1 DLGEIV
7 ASVSIAYNDVLA
19 ARSRSP
25 APQRAAVSLVF
36 DLHHSSSH
44 AHGNVSRAVR
54 AAVVRNHNFPRDMV
68 PAQSLVYLLHTPAQA
83 CNLVQASDHNGHPE
97 WLSLA

>member
-1 DLGEIV
+1 LGEIV

-44 AHGNVSRAVR
+44 ARGNVSRAVR

-68 PAQSLVYLLHTPAQA
+68 PAKSLVYLLDTPSQGF
-83 CNLVQASDHNGHPE
+83 NLVQAWDRNGQLE
-97 WLSLA
+97 CLSLA